1 MFNQWTALPEFCD
14 VLTTI
19 NNSHQA
25 ANAVT
30 DVVRDEDE
38 DNGTD
43 QLIDDTSSV
52 ADSMDDGS
60 IRVQTANA
68 SSSDSESIYD
78 SAVTSDQVD
87 DAEINSDESSEAMDT
102 IPSDENIDEQGIE
115 IPIEVSVFLKSQCC
129 VCKKQIVP
137 PTVTILEADRTEL
150 FIRRHIEIPAGSRCC
165 TLHTVGKRLIPEAFQ
180 SLVPRKAQYRR
191 FSPQTL
197 INLLKSY
204 RTRLNSNKHL
214 TFDECMCLTDADY
227 IKLTGFIR
235 AQHAHILSHIPT
247 TSLRNSATRSALS
260 ALAYLLMELKL
271 GLSDSV
277 LASMV
282 GVDSKPQMSRII
294 CEARVAVTK
303 HFVPRYLGLA
313 HLTRQDAIDK
323 HTSPI
328 ANRLLTEGRD
338 PCMLVLDGTYLYTGN
353 ISHEHFQA
361 NTFF

>member
-214 TFDECMCLTDADY
+214 DFDECMCLTDADY
-227 IKLTGFIR
+227 IKLTGFTR
-235 AQHAHILSHIPT
+235 AQHILVDV
-247 TSLRNSATRSALS
+247 LRSFCS
-260 ALAYLLMELKL
+260 
-271 GLSDSV
+271 
-277 LASMV
+277 
-282 GVDSKPQMSRII
+282 
-294 CEARVAVTK
+294 
-303 HFVPRYLGLA
+303 F
-313 HLTRQDAIDK
+313 
-323 HTSPI
+323 
-328 ANRLLTEGRD
+328 
-338 PCMLVLDGTYLYTGN
+338 
-353 ISHEHFQA
+353 
-361 NTFF
+361 